1 MRELGQ
7 RAVHGASARWARWA
21 IAGWCLLTAVVAVT
35 QAIAVSPTV
44 AQNALPPSTAAS
56 NTILAW
62 GDNQFGQLG
71 DGTGADSGTPIP
83 VSLPPGTTVTAIAAG
98 NEHSLAL
105 TSTGTVLA
113 WGRNRFGQLGDE
125 TNTSRVTPVTV
136 SLPPNTTITDIAA
149 GHSHSLAITSAGTA
163 LAWGGNGAGQ
173 LGDGTTTDSNK
184 PVAVNLPSG
193 HHRSPPSPPVRDTAW
208 PVTSAG
214 TALGWGSN
222 SLGHWATAPPP
233 TAHPWPSASPP
244 GTTVTDIAASR
255 SPQPGGHLHR
265 HRPRLGQQL
274 PRSVRRRHQHQQQH
288 HPVTVSPPTGTAFT
302 AVAAGE
308 DHSLAVTSAGTA
320 LAAGD
325 NLYGQLGDGTN
336 TSSNTFVTVS
346 LPPSTTITAIAV
358 GRFHNLGVTATG
370 TALAWGINID
380 GQLGDGTTTNRNT
393 PQAVDLPVSTTVAG
407 GFGHSLALAAPPT
420 STTTLQVTPPS
431 PTADQEVTLTAA
443 VTCTSETPT
452 GTITFRTTTTALA
465 TEPLTTGATATHT
478 TTLPAG
484 THTLTAGYTSTNTCP
499 DSQSIP
505 TSITIH
511 PPADDPDLPITG
523 PNLPTTIGTASLLI
537 VTGAV
542 LIQLAHR
549 RRPTHHPR

>member
-7 RAVHGASARWARWA
+7 QAVRGAGTRWTRWTTV
-21 IAGWCLLTAVVAVT
+21 GWCLLTMAVAVT
-35 QAIAVSPTV
+35 QAIAVSPTA
-44 AQNALPPSTAAS
+44 AQNTLSPSTVAS
-56 NTILAW
+56 DTILAW
-62 GDNQFGQLG
+62 GDNLFGQLG
-71 DGTGADSGTPIP
+71 DGTGADSDTPIP

-98 NEHSLAL
+98 DEHSLAL

-125 TNTSRVTPVTV
+125 TNTSRSTPVTV
-136 SLPPNTTITDIAA
+136 SLPPGTTVTAIAAGHTHSLAITSTGSALAWGRNFSGQLGDGTTNDSNKPVAVNLPPGTTVTAIAAGDGHSLAVTSAGTALAWGRNFAGQLGDGTTNDSTTPVTVSVAPGTTVTDIAA
-149 GHSHSLAITSAGTA
+149 GRVHSLAITSAGTA
-163 LAWGGNGAGQ
+163 LGWGRNGSGQ
-173 LGDGTTTDSNK
+173 LGDGTTNDS
-184 PVAVNLPSG
+184 
-193 HHRSPPSPPVRDTAW
+193 T
-208 PVTSAG
+208 T
-214 TALGWGSN
+214 
-222 SLGHWATAPPP
+222 P
-233 TAHPWPSASPP
+233 T
-244 GTTVTDIAASR
+244 
-255 SPQPGGHLHR
+255 
-265 HRPRLGQQL
+265 
-274 PRSVRRRHQHQQQH
+274 
-288 HPVTVSPPTGTAFT
+288 TVSPPTGTAFT

-370 TALAWGINID
+370 AALAWGINID

-431 PTADQEVTLTAA
+431 PTADREVTLTAA
-443 VTCTSETPT
+443 VTCTSEPPT

-511 PPADDPDLPITG
+511 PPADDPGLPITG
-523 PNLPTTIGTASLLI
+523 FNLPTTIGTASLLI

-549 RRPTHHPR
+549 RRPTRHPR

>member
-7 RAVHGASARWARWA
+7 QAVHGAGTRWTRWTTV
-21 IAGWCLLTAVVAVT
+21 GWCLLTMAVAVT
-35 QAIAVSPTV
+35 QAIAVSPTA
-44 AQNALPPSTAAS
+44 AQNTLSPSTVGS
-56 NTILAW
+56 DTVLAW
-62 GDNQFGQLG
+62 GDNLFGQLG
-71 DGTGADSGTPIP
+71 DGTGADSDTPIP

-98 NEHSLAL
+98 DEHSLAL

-125 TNTSRVTPVTV
+125 TNTSRSTPVTV
-136 SLPPNTTITDIAA
+136 SLPPNTTVTAIAA
-149 GHSHSLAITSAGTA
+149 GHTHSLAITSAGTA
-163 LAWGGNGAGQ
+163 LAWGRNFSGQ
-173 LGDGTTTDSNK
+173 LGDGTTNDSNK
-184 PVAVNLPSG
+184 PVAVNLPPGTTVTAIAAGDG
-193 HHRSPPSPPVRDTAW
+193 HSLAVTSAGTALAWGRNFAGQLGDGTTNDSTTPVTVSVAPGTTVTDIAAGRVHSLAI
-208 PVTSAG
+208 TSAG
-214 TALGWGSN
+214 TALGWGRNGSGQ
-222 SLGHWATAPPP
+222 LGD
-233 TAHPWPSASPP
+233 
-244 GTTVTDIAASR
+244 GTTDDSTT
-255 SPQPGGHLHR
+255 PT
-265 HRPRLGQQL
+265 
-274 PRSVRRRHQHQQQH
+274 
-288 HPVTVSPPTGTAFT
+288 TVSPPTGTAFT

-370 TALAWGINID
+370 AALAWGINID

-499 DSQSIP
+499 DSQSVP

-549 RRPTHHPR
+549 RRPTRHPR

>member
-1 MRELGQ
+1 MRELSQ
-7 RAVHGASARWARWA
+7 QAVHGAGTRWTRWTT
-21 IAGWCLLTAVVAVT
+21 IGWCLLTMAVAVT
-35 QAIAVSPTV
+35 QAIAVSPTA
-44 AQNALPPSTAAS
+44 AQNTLSPSTVAS
-56 NTILAW
+56 DTILAW
-62 GDNQFGQLG
+62 GDNLFGQLG
-71 DGTGADSGTPIP
+71 DGTGADSDTPIP

-98 NEHSLAL
+98 DEHSLAL

-125 TNTSRVTPVTV
+125 TNTSRSTPVTV
-136 SLPPNTTITDIAA
+136 SLPPGTTVTAIAAGHTHSLAITSTGSALAWGRNFSGQLGDGTTNDSNKPVAVNLPPGTTVTAIAAGDGHSLAVTSAGTALAWGRNFAGQLGDGTTNDSTTPVTVSVAPGTTVTDIAA
-149 GHSHSLAITSAGTA
+149 GRVHSLAITSAGTA
-163 LAWGGNGAGQ
+163 LGWGRNGSGQ
-173 LGDGTTTDSNK
+173 LGDGTTNDS
-184 PVAVNLPSG
+184 
-193 HHRSPPSPPVRDTAW
+193 T
-208 PVTSAG
+208 T
-214 TALGWGSN
+214 
-222 SLGHWATAPPP
+222 P
-233 TAHPWPSASPP
+233 T
-244 GTTVTDIAASR
+244 
-255 SPQPGGHLHR
+255 
-265 HRPRLGQQL
+265 
-274 PRSVRRRHQHQQQH
+274 
-288 HPVTVSPPTGTAFT
+288 TVSPPTGTAFT

-370 TALAWGINID
+370 AALAWGINID

-443 VTCTSETPT
+443 VTCTSEPPT

>member
-21 IAGWCLLTAVVAVT
+21 IAGWCLLTAAVAVT

-98 NEHSLAL
+98 NEHTLAL

-193 HHRSPPSPPVRDTAW
+193 TTVTAIAAGEGHSLA
-208 PVTSAG
+208 VTSAG
-214 TALGWGSN
+214 TALAWGNNFRGQYGDGTNTSSN
-222 SLGHWATAPPP
+222 T
-233 TAHPWPSASPP
+233 
-244 GTTVTDIAASR
+244 
-255 SPQPGGHLHR
+255 
-265 HRPRLGQQL
+265 
-274 PRSVRRRHQHQQQH
+274 
-288 HPVTVSPPTGTAFT
+288 PVTVSPPTGTAFT

-370 TALAWGINID
+370 TVLAWGINID

-420 STTTLQVTPPS
+420 STTTLQVAPPS

-452 GTITFRTTTTALA
+452 GTITFRTTTALA